1 MANILVVDDVPEVRA
16 HIKKTV
22 EILGH
27 KVVEAQNGNEGIRLI
42 KANKFDIVIL
52 DLIMPEKGGIETL
65 LEIKKFDKIKK
76 IIITGMVTSGSS
88 VLNDLVTRLGA
99 SNVLFKPFRKSELI
113 NAINCLM

>member
-16 HIKKTV
+16 NIKKNV

-27 KVVEAQNGNEGIRLI
+27 KVIEAENGNQGIRLI
-42 KANKFDIVIL
+42 KENKFDIIIL

-65 LEIKKFDKIKK
+65 LELKKYEKLKK
-76 IIITGMVTSGSS
+76 IIITGMVSSGSA

-113 NAINCLM
+113 NAINCLI